1 MPIDWNQVTANAQ
14 RTERERRDREAVEGI
29 TVKHKL
35 SPDEAAWLATRRK
48 EEAEAAEKAKHQADV
63 KGYASFATRK
73 AETARKAGDDG
84 AAKVWTTAADN
95 IGKGVWTVARVISS
109 DPEVVRFQGLRT
121 ALCYEGKTA
130 QLREPSAFS
139 TYMKENE
146 GA

>member
-1 MPIDWNQVTANAQ
+1 MAIDWNQVTANAQ

-48 EEAEAAEKAKHQADV
+48 EEAEAAQKAKHQADV

-73 AETARKAGDDG
+73 AEIARKAGDDG

-95 IGKGVWTVARVISS
+95 IDKGVWTVARVISS
-109 DPEVVRFQGLRT
+109 DPAITAYQGLRT
-121 ALCYEGKTA
+121 TLLYAGKTA
-130 QLREPSAFS
+130 QL
-139 TYMKENE
+139 K
-146 GA
+146 G